1 VRLLIADDD
10 RELACAMASYL
21 RHGNNT
27 IVSTV
32 TTGGVDV
39 LRSVK
44 RFDPDVILM
53 DIHMPRL
60 NGVTLCRHILSS
72 RPDVRIILISGV
84 LHPEHPFVA
93 ESGAA
98 GFVAKPVRLAELQ
111 RVFEEIVQRQPAP
124 PLSEAPSLHV
134 SSSS

>member
-1 VRLLIADDD
+1 
-10 RELACAMASYL
+10 MASYL

-32 TTGGVDV
+32 TTGGLDV

-53 DIHMPRL
+53 DIVMPKL
-60 NGVTLCRHILSS
+60 NGLTVCRHILSS
-72 RPDVRIILISGV
+72 RPQVRIILISGT
-84 LHPEHPFVA
+84 LNNGHPFVT

-111 RVFEEIVQRQPAP
+111 RVFDEITQRQPTVSTASTAVPPGLPLPSAP
-124 PLSEAPSLHV
+124 L
-134 SSSS
+134 

>member
-1 VRLLIADDD
+1 MRLLIADDD

-21 RHGNNT
+21 RHGNNA
-27 IVSTV
+27 IISIV

-44 RFDPDVILM
+44 QFNPDVILM
-53 DIHMPRL
+53 DIVMPKL
-60 NGVTLCRHILSS
+60 NGLTLCRHILSS
-72 RPDVRIILISGV
+72 RPSVRILLLSGS
-84 LHPEHPFVA
+84 LHADHPFVA

-111 RVFEEIVQRQPAP
+111 RVFEEITQPAP
-124 PLSEAPSLHV
+124 TPPS
-134 SSSS
+134 S

>member
-21 RHGNNT
+21 RHGNNA
-27 IVSTV
+27 IISIV

-53 DIHMPRL
+53 DIVMPKL
-60 NGVTLCRHILSS
+60 NGLTLCRHILSS
-72 RPDVRIILISGV
+72 RPAVRIILLSGT
-84 LHPEHPFVA
+84 LHGGHPFVA

-111 RVFEEIVQRQPAP
+111 RVFDDITLHQPA
-124 PLSEAPSLHV
+124 A
-134 SSSS
+134 

>member
-1 VRLLIADDD
+1 MRLLIADDD

-21 RHGNNT
+21 RHGNNA
-27 IVSTV
+27 IISIV

-44 RFDPDVILM
+44 QFNPDVILM
-53 DIHMPRL
+53 DIVMPKL
-60 NGVTLCRHILSS
+60 NGLTLCRHILSS
-72 RPDVRIILISGV
+72 RPSVRILLLSGS
-84 LHPEHPFVA
+84 LSADHPFVA

-111 RVFEEIVQRQPAP
+111 RVFEEITQQP
-124 PLSEAPSLHV
+124 PLPL